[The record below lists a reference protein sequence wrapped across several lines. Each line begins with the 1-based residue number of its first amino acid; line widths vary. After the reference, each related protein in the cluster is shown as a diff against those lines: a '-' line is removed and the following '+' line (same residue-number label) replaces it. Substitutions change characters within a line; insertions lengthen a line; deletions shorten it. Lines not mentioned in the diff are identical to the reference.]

1 MTKQLLSFVSISLCL
16 IFTSC
21 TPHVGIVGS
30 WKNAEKTILPVY
42 HNVFLATMMSDELIS
57 KKIQTSLA
65 KNFSEQ
71 SVESTNSYSVF
82 PEMYAEDSKKN
93 RKDIFDKV
101 NETKSEVILLVST
114 FDVEMEKDYSPNSS
128 TQYTP
133 SKVHTNMENFWS
145 FYSNYRPRIYA
156 DDFSDDRVY
165 YLEAD
170 LFDVKEDKLIWSI
183 QTKTYN
189 PTDLSK
195 FTEGFAQTVVKEMKK
210 DGIIE

>member
-1 MTKQLLSFVSISLCL
+1 MNKQLLSFIGILSFLAL
-16 IFTSC
+16 ISC

-30 WKNAEKTILPVY
+30 WKTPEEKVLTTY

-57 KKIQTSLA
+57 KKIQTSL
-65 KNFSEQ
+65 SEGLMEQ
-71 SVESTNSYSVF
+71 SVVSTNSYSAF
-82 PEMYAEDSKKN
+82 PEMYAKDSKKS
-93 RKDIFDKV
+93 KKEIFEKV
-101 NETKSEVILLVST
+101 NETKSDVILLVST

-128 TQYTP
+128 TKYTP

-156 DDFSDDRVY
+156 DDFSDDRIY

-170 LFDVKEDKLIWSI
+170 LFDVKQDKLIWSI

-189 PTDLSK
+189 PTDLKK
-195 FTEGFAQTVVKEMKK
+195 FTDDFAKTVVKTMKK